1 MVRNAHETMKDP
13 MIRAS
18 MAGEYCASIIMVQI
32 QLQSSRKDEEPLCE
46 LCIDEVQLATY
57 KPLSL
62 DMA

>member
-1 MVRNAHETMKDP
+1 
-13 MIRAS
+13 